1 MERIIAGRFPTLD
14 RADAASA
21 RMAPYIAASDICIF
35 HNNPPGQHDPLEKDV
50 EAQDEA
56 AVDGPSSAAG
66 GAVATALA
74 AGAVGTLGGP
84 LVAIVAAGV
93 GAYTGSFVGALAG
106 LGDADPQATEV
117 APEHRAGGVMLSV
130 RISEPVN
137 ELRVIET
144 LRAAGAEDIE
154 HAEGR
159 WADGDWIDFDPGAS
173 PQLVS
178 PASF

>member
-21 RMAPYIAASDICIF
+21 LMAQYIDAADICIF
-35 HNNPPGQHDPLEKDV
+35 HNNPPGQHDAPTTDAE
-50 EAQDEA
+50 
-56 AVDGPSSAAG
+56 AVDADAEDGPASATG

-74 AGAVGTLGGP
+74 AGAVGALGGP

-93 GAYTGSFVGALAG
+93 GAYAGSFVGALAG
-106 LGDADPQATEV
+106 LGDDEDEPVSTGPV
-117 APEHRAGGVMLSV
+117 NRAGGVMLSV

-144 LRAAGAEDIE
+144 LRAEGAADIE
-154 HAEGR
+154 HAQGQ
-159 WADGDWIDFDPGAS
+159 WADGDWIDFDPGAA

-178 PASF
+178 AASF

>member
-1 MERIIAGRFPTLD
+1 MERIIAGRFPTLGQ
-14 RADAASA
+14 ADAASA
-21 RMAPYIAASDICIF
+21 LMAPYIDASDICIF
-35 HNNPPGQHDPLEKDV
+35 HNNPPGQHDPLVADADPV
-50 EAQDEA
+50 DDDAG
-56 AVDGPSSAAG
+56 DGPASAAG

-93 GAYTGSFVGALAG
+93 GAYAGSFVGALAG
-106 LGDADPQATEV
+106 LGDGEAAAAGPD
-117 APEHRAGGVMLSV
+117 HRAGGVMLSV

-144 LRAAGAEDIE
+144 LRAEGAEDIE
-154 HAEGR
+154 HAQGE
-159 WADGDWIDFDPGAS
+159 WADGDWIDFDPAAS
-173 PQLVS
+173 PKLVS

>member
-14 RADAASA
+14 RADAAA
-21 RMAPYIAASDICIF
+21 ALMASYIDAADICIF
-35 HNNPPGQHDPLEKDV
+35 HNNPAGQHDAIVTDEPVDV
-50 EAQDEA
+50 A
-56 AVDGPSSAAG
+56 AADGPASAVG
-66 GAVATALA
+66 GAVTTALA

-93 GAYTGSFVGALAG
+93 GAYAGSFVGALAG
-106 LGDADPQATEV
+106 LSDADGEPASTG
-117 APEHRAGGVMLSV
+117 PEHRAGGVMLSV

-144 LRAAGAEDIE
+144 LRAEGAEDIE
-154 HAEGR
+154 HAQGE

-173 PQLVS
+173 PKLLL
-178 PASF
+178 PTSF